1 MSSVAGLVGFLSEPD
16 DALRSFALNHI
27 NDNIDLVWPEVSG
40 SIGQMYVCCM
50 NVAGHR
56 HAKSDLRVTSMRL
69 AIPYHSM
76 SDLLT
81 YHTQ

>member
-40 SIGQMYVCCM
+40 SIGQMYVCCV
-50 NVAGHR
+50 NAAGHR
-56 HAKSDLRVTSMRL
+56 HPKSDSREPPRCALRFHT
-69 AIPYHSM
+69 IPRMIY
-76 SDLLT
+76 
-81 YHTQ
+81 